1 MKPRLAPLSLLLA
14 ATLALGAGAD
24 AHAQGPAAKRDQAVL
39 PVWNQS
45 SGKVEALLLLEPAGT
60 RPERGFDGD
69 ALDAAFGIDA
79 GNSLGVFCD
88 RKTGLA
94 SALGDLANNCMLAS
108 FEDRPGN
115 HASGTAAFRA
125 GNNTRIGVS
134 AGSGSGTLPAWLV
147 PGNPG
152 NRASVDVNDLTV
164 FARHNIGRE
173 GVVAIAGTMA
183 KATLMTP
190 AEATNLGIGDAW
202 TSHSLTIGGG
212 YGRFGAS
219 IVGHVVETPGQPKWE
234 GLGLGLT
241 WRTPWS
247 GQLTVGAD
255 NLVTKGRNPFA
266 PNVNG
271 RDDEGTV
278 PYIRYEQDL

>member
-14 ATLALGAGAD
+14 LALGVAAD
-24 AHAQGPAAKRDQAVL
+24 AHAQASRDKAVL

-45 SGKVEALLLLEPAGT
+45 SGRVEALLLLEPTGPGT
-60 RPERGFDGD
+60 ARGFDGN
-69 ALDAAFGIDA
+69 ALDAAFGIGA

-94 SALGDLANNCMLAS
+94 SALGNLANNCMLAS
-108 FEDRPGN
+108 FEDDAGTR
-115 HASGTAAFRA
+115 AAGTASFQA
-125 GNNTRIGVS
+125 GHHTRVGVS
-134 AGSGSGTLPAWLV
+134 AASGSGTLPAWLT
-147 PGNPG
+147 PGSPG
-152 NRASVDVNDLTV
+152 TGASVDVNDLTV

-173 GVVAIAGTMA
+173 GVVSIAGTMA

-190 AEATNLGIGDAW
+190 SEATSLGIGDAW
-202 TSHSLTIGGG
+202 TSHSLAIGGG
-212 YGRFGAS
+212 YGNFGAS

-247 GQLTVGAD
+247 GQLTVGAE

-266 PNVNG
+266 PGISG

>member
-1 MKPRLAPLSLLLA
+1 MKQRLAQLSLSLLLA
-14 ATLALGAGAD
+14 FGVAAG
-24 AHAQGPAAKRDQAVL
+24 AHAQTLAGKRDQAVL

-45 SGKVEALLLLEPAGT
+45 SGKVEAVLLLEPA
-60 RPERGFDGD
+60 RPGSAPGFGD
-69 ALDAAFGIDA
+69 SALDAAFGLGA

-88 RKTGLA
+88 RKSGLA
-94 SALGDLANNCMLAS
+94 SALGNLANNCMLAS
-108 FEDRPGN
+108 FQDSRQ
-115 HASGTAAFRA
+115 ASGTAAFKA
-125 GNNTRIGVS
+125 GERTRVGV
-134 AGSGSGTLPAWLV
+134 AGGSGSGTLPAWLAA
-147 PGNPG
+147 GTG
-152 NRASVDVNDLTV
+152 GGATVDVNDLTV
-164 FARHNIGRE
+164 FAQHNIGRE
-173 GVVAIAGTMA
+173 GMVAIAGTMA

-190 AEATNLGIGDAW
+190 AEASNLGIGEAW

-219 IVGHVVETPGQPKWE
+219 IVGHVVETPGQPRWE
-234 GLGLGLT
+234 GVGLGLT

-266 PNVNG
+266 PTLNG
-271 RDDEGTV
+271 RQDEGTV

>member
-1 MKPRLAPLSLLLA
+1 MKPRLAQLSLSLLLA
-14 ATLALGAGAD
+14 FGAAAG
-24 AHAQGPAAKRDQAVL
+24 AHAQTLPGKRDQAVL

-45 SGKVEALLLLEPAGT
+45 SGKIEALLLLEPAG
-60 RPERGFDGD
+60 PGAAHGFDGN

-88 RKTGLA
+88 RKSGLA
-94 SALGDLANNCMLAS
+94 SALGNLANNCMLAS
-108 FEDRPGN
+108 FEDQAGSR
-115 HASGTAAFRA
+115 ASGSAAFRT
-125 GNNTRIGVS
+125 GDNTRLGLS
-134 AGSGSGTLPAWLV
+134 AGSGSGTLPAWLA
-147 PGNPG
+147 NPG
-152 NRASVDVNDLTV
+152 NRGTAATVDVNDLTV
-164 FARHNIGRE
+164 FAQHNIGRE
-173 GVVAIAGTMA
+173 GMVSIAGTVA
-183 KATLMTP
+183 KATLVTP
-190 AEATNLGIGDAW
+190 AEATSLGIGDTW
-202 TSHSLTIGGG
+202 TSRSLAVGGG
-212 YGRFGAS
+212 YGRFSAN

-266 PNVNG
+266 PSING

>member
-1 MKPRLAPLSLLLA
+1 MKSRLAQLSLA
-14 ATLALGAGAD
+14 LALAFGVATGAD
-24 AHAQGPAAKRDQAVL
+24 AQTLQGKRDQAVL

-45 SGKVEALLLLEPAGT
+45 SGKIEALLLLEPADPGSA
-60 RPERGFDGD
+60 PGFGSS

-94 SALGDLANNCMLAS
+94 SALGNLANNCMLAS
-108 FEDRPGN
+108 FEDGGAG
-115 HASGTAAFRA
+115 HASGTAAFRT
-125 GNNTRIGVS
+125 GENTRLGLS
-134 AGSGSGTLPAWLV
+134 AGSGSGTLPAWLT
-147 PGNPG
+147 PGQRG
-152 NRASVDVNDLTV
+152 AGATVDLNDLTV
-164 FARHNIGRE
+164 FAQHNIGRQ

-183 KATLMTP
+183 KATLMSP

-202 TSHSLTIGGG
+202 TSHSLSIGGG

-255 NLVTKGRNPFA
+255 NVVTRGRNPFA
-266 PNVNG
+266 PNISG

>member
-14 ATLALGAGAD
+14 TALALGAGAP
-24 AHAQGPAAKRDQAVL
+24 AHAQQLGKRDKAVL

-45 SGKVEALLLLEPAGT
+45 SGKVEALLLLEPAGNKGS
-60 RPERGFDGD
+60 RSFDDG
-69 ALDAAFGIDA
+69 ALDAAFGIGA
-79 GNSLGVFCD
+79 GSSLGVFCD

-94 SALGDLANNCMLAS
+94 SALGNLANNCMLAS
-108 FEDRPGN
+108 FEDRAGT
-115 HASGTAAFRA
+115 HARGTAAFRA
-125 GNNTRIGVS
+125 GDHARIGLS
-134 AGSGSGTLPAWLV
+134 AGSGSGSLPVWLV
-147 PGNPG
+147 RGSQG
-152 NRASVDVNDLTV
+152 AGATVDVNDLTV
-164 FARHNIGRE
+164 FAQHNIGRE
-173 GVVAIAGTMA
+173 GMVSIAGTVA

-190 AEATNLGIGDAW
+190 AEATHLGIGDAW

-212 YGRFGAS
+212 YGPFGAS
-219 IVGHVVETPGQPKWE
+219 VVGHVVETPGQPKWE

-266 PNVNG
+266 PSLNG
-271 RDDEGTV
+271 REDEGTV

>member
-1 MKPRLAPLSLLLA
+1 MKSRLAQLSLTLV
-14 ATLALGAGAD
+14 LALGVAAG
-24 AHAQGPAAKRDQAVL
+24 AHAQALQGGKRDQAVL

-45 SGKVEALLLLEPAGT
+45 SGKIEALLLLEPTDPGAA
-60 RPERGFDGD
+60 PGFGGN

-88 RKTGLA
+88 RKSGLA
-94 SALGDLANNCMLAS
+94 SALGNLANNCMLAS
-108 FEDRPGN
+108 FADGDGG
-115 HASGTAAFRA
+115 ASGTAAFKA
-125 GNNTRIGVS
+125 GDNTRLGLS
-134 AGSGSGTLPAWLV
+134 AGSGSGTLPAWLT
-147 PGNPG
+147 PG
-152 NRASVDVNDLTV
+152 NRGAGATVDLNDLTV
-164 FARHNIGRE
+164 FAQHNIGRE
-173 GVVAIAGTMA
+173 GVVAIAGTVA

-202 TSHSLTIGGG
+202 TSRSLSIGGG
-212 YGRFGAS
+212 YGNFGAS

-255 NLVTKGRNPFA
+255 NLVTRGRNPFA
-266 PNVNG
+266 PNING
-271 RDDEGTV
+271 RTDEGTV

>member
-1 MKPRLAPLSLLLA
+1 MKPRLAKLSLSLLLA
-14 ATLALGAGAD
+14 FGVVAG
-24 AHAQGPAAKRDQAVL
+24 AHAQTPAGKRDQAVL

-45 SGKVEALLLLEPAGT
+45 SGKVEALLLLEPTGPGST
-60 RPERGFDGD
+60 TGFDGN

-94 SALGDLANNCMLAS
+94 SALGNLANNCMLAS
-108 FEDRPGN
+108 FQDGAGKRTG
-115 HASGTAAFRA
+115 GTAAFRA
-125 GNNTRIGVS
+125 GQNTRVGVN
-134 AGSGSGTLPAWLV
+134 AGSGSSTLPAWLA
-147 PGNPG
+147 PGQRG
-152 NRASVDVNDLTV
+152 GGAATVDVNDLTV
-164 FARHNIGRE
+164 FAQHNIGRE
-173 GVVAIAGTMA
+173 GMVSIAGTMA
-183 KATLMTP
+183 KATLVTP

-202 TSHSLTIGGG
+202 TSRSLSIGGG
-212 YGRFGAS
+212 YGRFSAN

-266 PNVNG
+266 PG
-271 RDDEGTV
+271 TTSRDDEGTV

>member
-1 MKPRLAPLSLLLA
+1 MKSRLAQLSL
-14 ATLALGAGAD
+14 TLALALGVATG
-24 AHAQGPAAKRDQAVL
+24 AHAQALQGGKRDQAVL

-45 SGKVEALLLLEPAGT
+45 SGKIEALLLLEPANPGAAS
-60 RPERGFDGD
+60 GFGD
-69 ALDAAFGIDA
+69 NALDAAFGIDA

-88 RKTGLA
+88 RQSGLA
-94 SALGDLANNCMLAS
+94 SALGNLANNCMLAS
-108 FEDRPGN
+108 FEDDGGT
-115 HASGTAAFRA
+115 HASGTAAFKA
-125 GNNTRIGVS
+125 GRNTRLGLS
-134 AGSGSGTLPAWLV
+134 AGSGSGTLPAWLT
-147 PGNPG
+147 PGSRG
-152 NRASVDVNDLTV
+152 AGATVDLNDLTV
-164 FARHNIGRE
+164 FAQHNIGRE
-173 GVVAIAGTMA
+173 GVVAIAGTVA

-202 TSHSLTIGGG
+202 TSHTLSIGGG

-219 IVGHVVETPGQPKWE
+219 IVGQVVETPGQPKWE

-266 PNVNG
+266 PSLNG
-271 RDDEGTV
+271 RNDEGTV

>member
-1 MKPRLAPLSLLLA
+1 MKPRLAQLSLSLLLA
-14 ATLALGAGAD
+14 FGVAAG
-24 AHAQGPAAKRDQAVL
+24 AHAQSLGGKRDQAVL
-39 PVWNQS
+39 PVWNHS
-45 SGKVEALLLLEPAGT
+45 SGKVEAVLLLEPTHPGKAPGL
-60 RPERGFDGD
+60 GGN
-69 ALDAAFGIDA
+69 ALDAAFGIGA

-94 SALGDLANNCMLAS
+94 SALGNLADNCMLAS
-108 FEDRPGN
+108 FADGGRA
-115 HASGTAAFRA
+115 HANGGAAFKA
-125 GNNTRIGVS
+125 GEKTRLGLS
-134 AGSGSGTLPAWLV
+134 AGHGSGSLPAWLTR
-147 PGNPG
+147 GNPG
-152 NRASVDVNDLTV
+152 NAGSVDVNDLTV
-164 FARHNIGRE
+164 FAQHNIGRE
-173 GVVAIAGTMA
+173 GMVAIAGTVA

-202 TSHSLTIGGG
+202 TSRSLSIGGG

-219 IVGHVVETPGQPKWE
+219 IVGHVVETPGQPNWE

-255 NLVTKGRNPFA
+255 NLVTRGRNPFA
-266 PNVNG
+266 PSLSG
-271 RDDEGTV
+271 RDDDGTV